1 MAQLYADENFP
12 LPVVEE
18 LRRLGHDVLTI
29 FEDGKAN
36 QQYPDASVLQDAT
49 ADERV
54 VLTLNRRH
62 FRRLH
67 ETIAV
72 HAGMILC
79 TYDPDFLALA
89 QRIHEALAVQETLRG
104 RLVRVNRPSG
114 SANSP

>member
-12 LPVVEE
+12 LPIVEE

-36 QQYPDASVLQDAT
+36 QQYPDASVLRDAT
-49 ADERV
+49 AGERV

-67 ETIAV
+67 ETATG

-79 TYDPDFLALA
+79 TYDPDFVALA
-89 QRIHEALAVQETLRG
+89 RRIHEALATLETLRG
-104 RLVRVNRPSG
+104 QLVRVNRPSG
-114 SANSP
+114 SADSP